1 MNGKR
6 LLNGIVLRTRS
17 CADARVGLGLA
28 LCMVLL
34 FCGCT
39 ATRPSNA
46 HFQRFEFQQVQMG
59 LPFRLVVWTQDPVLA
74 TNSAALAFQR
84 IAEIN
89 ALMSDYEED
98 SELSR
103 LSRSSGDGGWH
114 PVSDELWK
122 VLGRADEVS
131 RATEGGFDVTV
142 GPLVQVWRRARR
154 QRELPSPA
162 RIESAKGVVGWE
174 KMEFDPKSQSVRLRV
189 AGMRLDLGAIAKGY
203 ALDEVAQVLHRQ
215 GIPRFLISGSG
226 DMVAGDP
233 PPGQPG
239 WRIEVA
245 PLDMTN
251 APPARFVRLK
261 NASLCTSGD
270 VFQHVEI
277 AGKRYSHIVD
287 PHTGVGLTDHSLVTV
302 IGRDGMTS
310 DALSTS
316 VSVIGPQRGIRLVK
330 RFGAEILV
338 VRIPEDRVEEQMSP
352 GFRRWLEK

>member
-1 MNGKR
+1 MNGSVHR
-6 LLNGIVLRTRS
+6 CWSVLRALA
-17 CADARVGLGLA
+17 CALPRPRQGWGLLFT
-28 LCMVLL
+28 VLL
-34 FCGCT
+34 CGCT
-39 ATRPSNA
+39 AVHQPSSNL
-46 HFQRFEFQQVQMG
+46 QRFEFQQVQMG
-59 LPFRLVVWTQDPVLA
+59 LPFRLVVWTQNPALA
-74 TNSAALAFQR
+74 THSATLAFQR

-89 ALMSDYEED
+89 AIMSDYEDD

-122 VLGRADEVS
+122 VLRRADEVS
-131 RATEGGFDVTV
+131 RATQGGFDVTV

-154 QRELPSPA
+154 QRELPAQA
-162 RIESAKGVVGWE
+162 RIDAAKAVVGWQN
-174 KMEFDPKSQSVRLRV
+174 MEFDPKSQSVRLRV

-203 ALDEVAQVLHRQ
+203 ALDEVGRVLRRH
-215 GIPRFLISGSG
+215 GVPRFLISGSG
-226 DMVAGDP
+226 DMVAGDA

-245 PLDMTN
+245 PLDISN

-277 AGKRYSHIVD
+277 GGKRYSHIVD
-287 PHTGVGLTDHSLVTV
+287 PLTGVGLTDHSLVTV
-302 IGRDGMTS
+302 IGRDSMTC

-316 VSVIGPQRGIRLVK
+316 VSVLGPERGIRLVK
-330 RFGAEILV
+330 QFGAEVLV
-338 VRIPEDRVEEQMSP
+338 VRIPDQRVEERASA
-352 GFRRWLEK
+352 GFARWLEK

>member
-1 MNGKR
+1 
-6 LLNGIVLRTRS
+6 
-17 CADARVGLGLA
+17 
-28 LCMVLL
+28 
-34 FCGCT
+34 
-39 ATRPSNA
+39 
-46 HFQRFEFQQVQMG
+46 MG
-59 LPFRLVVWTQDPVLA
+59 LPFRLVLWTQDPILA
-74 TNSAALAFQR
+74 TNSASLAFQR

-122 VLGRADEVS
+122 VLRRANEVS
-131 RATEGGFDVTV
+131 KATEGGFDVTV

-154 QRELPSPA
+154 QRELPAPA
-162 RIESAKGVVGWE
+162 RVEPAKAVVGWQ
-174 KMEFDPKSQSVRLRV
+174 KMEFDPKSQAVRLKV

-203 ALDEVAQVLHRQ
+203 ALDEVAGVLRRQ
-215 GIPRFLISGSG
+215 GVPRFLISGSG

-233 PPGQPG
+233 PPQQPG
-239 WRIEVA
+239 WRIELA
-245 PLDMTN
+245 PLDITN

-277 AGKRYSHIVD
+277 GGKRYSHIVD
-287 PHTGVGLTDHSLVTV
+287 PRTGVGLTDHSLVTV
-302 IGRDGMTS
+302 IGRDGMTC

-316 VSVIGPQRGIRLVK
+316 VSVLGPVRGIDLVK
-330 RFGAEILV
+330 RFGAEVLV
-338 VRIPEDRVEEQMSP
+338 VRVPDQRVEELSSP
-352 GFRRWLEK
+352 GFVRWLEK